1 MASWGEWCWDGIRF
15 CDPVDGSTAILNAS
29 YSNTSNTTLC
39 WDRLVDDTL
48 STWRQGLVIQVSLQI
63 LQILFPAMPLDGLN
77 IFFGTMN
84 ENEMSSRIRLDVL
97 FSAGVGRSKSFW
109 LSPGSLHQLRS
120 TALREVAVLKDRQ
133 FQMPR
138 ETRIISSG
146 FGCWQMNRDI
156 FWHIATS
163 RVATAYNTD
172 YQYQCRSRQPTCFSK
187 LAVTSIAWV

>member
-1 MASWGEWCWDGIRF
+1 MEVPQFWMLATLTPVTQLYAETDWLTTHYQPGGKVWLFRF
-15 CDPVDGSTAILNAS
+15 RFRF
-29 YSNTSNTTLC
+29 Y
-39 WDRLVDDTL
+39 R
-48 STWRQGLVIQVSLQI
+48 
-63 LQILFPAMPLDGLN
+63 
-77 IFFGTMN
+77 FFFQQCLWMVWTFFFVVTMN